1 VADRLGHDRGVPV
14 LGGASPGEDVVP
26 VTALVVDDDP
36 DMRGYLRSC
45 LRGLGP
51 RVERVVEAADGL
63 EALALVRSGV
73 AQLVLADSAMP
84 GLDGQAL
91 CRAIKGD
98 PALRHVG
105 VLLISGVDDPPPP
118 ATRADGFL
126 AKPFN
131 ASQLGA
137 AVERLL
143 PGLEHPPAEPAG

>member
-1 VADRLGHDRGVPV
+1 VA
-14 LGGASPGEDVVP
+14 P
-26 VTALVVDDDP
+26 VTVLVVDDDP

-45 LRGLGP
+45 LRGLGA
-51 RVERVVEAADGL
+51 RVERVLEAADGL
-63 EALALVRSGV
+63 EALAVVRSGAV
-73 AQLVLADSAMP
+73 RLVLADIAMP

-91 CRAIKGD
+91 CRAIKAD

-105 VLLISGVDDPPPP
+105 VLLISGADDHPP
-118 ATRADGFL
+118 AATGADGFL

-143 PGLEHPPAEPAG
+143 PGLEPPPTKPAT